1 MNLQALIES
10 TVDGL
15 GYELVMVELSPRSRL
30 IRVFI
35 DAPEKLR
42 GVDVEDCATVSN
54 QLTHLFQV
62 ENIDYDR
69 LEVSSPGLDRPLVKA
84 ADYSRFAGSQVQV
97 KLRMPIGDRR
107 QFNGTLLGIGE
118 RVGNAVFYTPTH
130 PLIAELL
137 LIARTFLTDT
147 LAADQDQLA
156 AVETLPPLRRTATAA
171 E

>member
-1 MNLQALIES
+1 MPTTYPTGSA
-10 TVDGL
+10 
-15 GYELVMVELSPRSRL
+15 
-30 IRVFI
+30 
-35 DAPEKLR
+35 
-42 GVDVEDCATVSN
+42 
-54 QLTHLFQV
+54 
-62 ENIDYDR
+62 
-69 LEVSSPGLDRPLVKA
+69 RPLYEIKA
-84 ADYSRFAGSQVQV
+84 NLFKALAHPARIRILEILTSAERPVPVSEILSITGIEATLMSQHLAVLKRHRV
-97 KLRMPIGDRR
+97 VA
-107 QFNGTLLGIGE
+107 GE